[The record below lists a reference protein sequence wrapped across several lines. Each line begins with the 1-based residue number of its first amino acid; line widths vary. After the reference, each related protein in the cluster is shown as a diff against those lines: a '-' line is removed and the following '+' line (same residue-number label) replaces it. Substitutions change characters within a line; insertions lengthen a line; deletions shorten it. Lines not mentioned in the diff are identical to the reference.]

1 MYACPHLFFPL
12 VDESPLPRQQN
23 PPQAGGFS
31 ITFAQGF
38 QPVAD
43 AAAASAL
50 TPCAT
55 DCRFFVV
62 PSLSSNSLP
71 QKSDGS
77 ANINELFALYNEWK
91 KKGGES
97 KAESSDDSSKQKKQN
112 DKDDKPE
119 VVELDEN
126 SELARRVDG
135 VTGKARAKVIA
146 NYIIE
151 ALGGRTI
158 TLHDGIYADVDNGD
172 LTKMARDAF
181 SHGKGLRRTAELGEI
196 TKLIDNAR
204 YSRSDDDAKHNKFSA
219 FRYYSVK
226 TRYKGEEESLL
237 LNIGKNKFTGKY
249 NFYTITV
256 DDDE

>member
-1 MYACPHLFFPL
+1 MWKTSSGADSP
-12 VDESPLPRQQN
+12 DEAAMEYRQNTSHSKIIAGEGNSEWDEDKHPR
-23 PPQAGGFS
+23 
-31 ITFAQGF
+31 
-38 QPVAD
+38 D
-43 AAAASAL
+43 
-50 TPCAT
+50 
-55 DCRFFVV
+55 
-62 PSLSSNSLP
+62 
-71 QKSDGS
+71 
-77 ANINELFALYNEWK
+77 
-91 KKGGES
+91 
-97 KAESSDDSSKQKKQN
+97 
-112 DKDDKPE
+112 PE
-119 VVELDEN
+119 TGQFIPVVELDES
-126 SELARRVDG
+126 SELARRVGG

-151 ALGGRTI
+151 TLGGRTI

>member
-1 MYACPHLFFPL
+1 MDIKFLFGWAK
-12 VDESPLPRQQN
+12 E
-23 PPQAGGFS
+23 
-31 ITFAQGF
+31 QG
-38 QPVAD
+38 VK
-43 AAAASAL
+43 
-50 TPCAT
+50 
-55 DCRFFVV
+55 V
-62 PSLSSNSLP
+62 P

-97 KAESSDDSSKQKKQN
+97 KAERSDDSSNKENRN

-135 VTGKARAKVIA
+135 VTGKARAKAIA

-151 ALGGRTI
+151 TLGGRTI

-181 SHGKGLRRTAELGEI
+181 PHGKRLRRTAELGEI

-204 YSRSDDDAKHNKFSA
+204 YSRSDDAKHNKFSA

-256 DDDE
+256 DDGE